1 VRSSNLLHLYRVR
14 LRARLAQELLAL
26 AGIAVGVALL
36 YSASVANTSLTG
48 SIDELTAGVVG
59 KARLELAARAPQGF
73 DDALLG
79 KVERLPGVR
88 VAMPVVEAPALVAG
102 PRGRRSVELV
112 GGDPRSA
119 QLGGTLL
126 RQFTAERLV
135 RARAVALPAPIAR
148 AIGVSLIAPVRIEVA
163 GRVTQAPLG
172 AQLHVEDIGPLVDS
186 PVVIAPL
193 VFAQQLAGREGRL
206 TRIFVQPQTG
216 RDAEVAAGLRRIAGD
231 RLNVRAARFDAE
243 LFDRA
248 AQPSR
253 DSAQM
258 FSAFSALVGFVFA
271 FSAMLLTVPQR
282 RRMIADLRLDGY
294 GPLAVLQVLLFDALL
309 LGLAASALGLLL
321 GDQISRHVF
330 RADPGYLAYTFPVGS
345 QRVVTWH
352 AIAVALGGGMLAAF
366 VAVLSPFRGMLAIG
380 RRRVAG
386 DARRVAGGRSALQ
399 LGGAVLAL
407 VVTTLILLLA
417 PQLAVLGMGT
427 LTVALLLVLSPTLAA
442 TLRAL
447 ERVTRN
453 SRSATPFLVTTALSS
468 RTNRSRALAVAATG
482 AIAVMS
488 SVAIQGSRQDLQ
500 RGLDASA
507 RHVDSIADIWVAPRS
522 EANTFATT
530 AFRGGLAH
538 DLRAVAGVHAVR
550 VYRGGF
556 LDWNDRRV
564 WVLAPPR
571 AAVLPIS
578 REQMTDAEL
587 ARARTRIRDG
597 GWGVLSRALADEHHL
612 AVGDVFTTPTAVPT
626 RLRVAA
632 LSSNLGWP
640 SGAMI
645 LNADDYARAWGSPDL
660 SAYHLVL
667 APNARPEGVRRAV
680 VRALGP
686 DSAFAVETAA
696 ERERRHFA
704 TTRDALARLT
714 QIRTLV
720 LVAAVLAMA
729 TTMGGM
735 IWQRRPRF
743 AGLKVDGF
751 TDREVWRSLVLESTV
766 LLGAAC
772 LLGAL
777 FGLYGQVVL
786 SHALATITGFPLVF
800 SVGALVAVGSF
811 ALVTLVAVA
820 MIAIPGYLAAR
831 VSPAVTLQD

>member
-1 VRSSNLLHLYRVR
+1 VRFSNLLHLYRVR
-14 LRARLAQELLAL
+14 VRARLAQELLAL

-59 KARLELAARAPQGF
+59 KARFELAARAPQGF
-73 DDALLG
+73 DEALLG
-79 KVERLPGVR
+79 EVERLPGVR
-88 VAMPVVEAPALVAG
+88 SATPVFEAPAVVAG
-102 PRGRRSVELV
+102 PHGRRSVELV
-112 GGDPRSA
+112 GGDARSA
-119 QLGGTLL
+119 ALGGALL
-126 RQFTAERLV
+126 RQFTAERFA

-148 AIGVSLIAPVRIEVA
+148 DLGVSLIAPVRIEVA

-172 AQLHVEDIGPLVDS
+172 AQLHEEDIGALVDS
-186 PVVIAPL
+186 PAVIAPL
-193 VFAQQLAGREGRL
+193 AFAQELAGREGRL
-206 TRIFVQPQTG
+206 TRVFVLPRPG
-216 RDAEVAAGLRRIAGD
+216 RDAEVEAGLEQIASD
-231 RLNVRAARFDAE
+231 RLNVRPARFDSE

-282 RRMIADLRLDGY
+282 RRMISDLRLDGY
-294 GPLAVLQVLLFDALL
+294 GPGAVLQVLLFDALV
-309 LGLAASALGLLL
+309 LGLAASVFGLLL
-321 GDQISRHVF
+321 GEQISRHVF
-330 RADPGYLAYTFPVGS
+330 QADPGYLAYTFPVGS
-345 QRVVTWH
+345 QRFVTLQ

-366 VAVLSPFRGMLAIG
+366 VAVLSPFRAELGIG
-380 RRRVAG
+380 RRRAAG
-386 DARRVAGGRSALQ
+386 DTRRTADTRFAPQ
-399 LGGAVLAL
+399 LGGAALAL
-407 VVTTLILLLA
+407 VVTTLILVLA
-417 PQLAVLGMGT
+417 PQLAIAGMIT
-427 LTVALLLVLSPTLAA
+427 LTIALLLVLPLSIAA
-442 TLRAL
+442 MLRGL
-447 ERVTRN
+447 ERVTQH

-468 RTNRSRALAVAATG
+468 RANRSRALAVAATG

-500 RGLDASA
+500 RGLDDSV

-522 EANTFATT
+522 DANTFATT
-530 AFRGGLAH
+530 AFRGGLA
-538 DLRAVAGVHAVR
+538 DELQAVPGVRAVRA
-550 VYRGGF
+550 YRGGF

-571 AAVLPIS
+571 EAALPIS
-578 REQMTDAEL
+578 RGRMTDAEL
-587 ARARTRIRDG
+587 ARARTRFRDG
-597 GWGVLSRALADEHHL
+597 RWVVLSRALADEHGL
-612 AVGDVFTTPTAVPT
+612 EVGDSFTTPTEVPT
-626 RLRVAA
+626 RVRVAA

-645 LNADDYARAWGSPDL
+645 LNADDYAHAWGSADL

-667 APNARPEGVRRAV
+667 APAARPEVVQRAV
-680 VRALGP
+680 MRVLGP
-686 DSAFAVETAA
+686 GSAFAVETAA
-696 ERERRHFA
+696 ERERRHYG

-729 TTMGGM
+729 TAMGGM

-743 AGLKVDGF
+743 ASLKVDGF
-751 TDREVWRSLVLESTV
+751 TDREVWRGLVLESTV

-772 LLGAL
+772 LLGAV
-777 FGLYGQVVL
+777 FGLYGQAVL
-786 SHALATITGFPLVF
+786 SRALATITGFPLVF

-811 ALVTLVAVA
+811 ALVTVIAVA

>member
-1 VRSSNLLHLYRVR
+1 VRFSNLLHLYRVR
-14 LRARLAQELLAL
+14 VRARLAQELLAV

-59 KARLELAARAPQGF
+59 KARLELVARAPQGF
-73 DDALLG
+73 DGTLLG
-79 KVERLPGVR
+79 EVERLPGVR
-88 VAMPVVEAPALVAG
+88 SAAPVFQAPAVVAG
-102 PRGRRSVELV
+102 PDGRRSVELV

-135 RARAVALPAPIAR
+135 RTRAVALPAPIAR
-148 AIGVSLIAPVRIEVA
+148 ELGVSLIAPVRIEAA
-163 GRVTQAPLG
+163 GRVTRAPLG
-172 AQLHVEDIGPLVDS
+172 AQLHEEDIGPLVDS

-193 VFAQQLAGREGRL
+193 AFAQELAGREGRL
-206 TRIFVQPQTG
+206 TRIFVQPQPG
-216 RDAEVAAGLRRIAGD
+216 RDADVEAGLRRIAGD
-231 RLNVRAARFDAE
+231 RLNVRPARFDSQ

-294 GPLAVLQVLLFDALL
+294 GPWAVLQVLLFDALV
-309 LGLAASALGLLL
+309 LGLAATALGLLL
-321 GDQISRHVF
+321 GEQISRHVF

-345 QRVVTWH
+345 QRVVTWQ
-352 AIAVALGGGMLAAF
+352 AVGAALGGGMLAAF
-366 VAVLSPFRGMLAIG
+366 VAVLSPFRAELGIG
-380 RRRVAG
+380 RRATA
-386 DARRVAGGRSALQ
+386 DARRAASTRFVRQ
-399 LGGAVLAL
+399 LGGAALAL
-407 VVTTLILLLA
+407 AGTTLVLLLA
-417 PQLAVLGMGT
+417 PQLAVAGMVT
-427 LTVALLLVLSPTLAA
+427 LTVALLLVLSPAIAA
-442 TLRAL
+442 TLRGL
-447 ERVTRN
+447 EWVTQH

-468 RTNRSRALAVAATG
+468 RANRSRALAVAATG

-500 RGLDASA
+500 RGLDDSV
-507 RHVDSIADIWVAPRS
+507 RHVDTIADIWVAPRS
-522 EANTFATT
+522 DANTFATT
-530 AFRGGLAH
+530 AFAGGFAG
-538 DLRAVAGVHAVR
+538 DLRAVSGVRAVR
-550 VYRGGF
+550 AYRGGF
-556 LDWNDRRV
+556 LDWKDRRV

-571 AAVLPIS
+571 DAALPIS
-578 REQMTDAEL
+578 RGQMTDADL
-587 ARARTRIRDG
+587 ARTRTRIRAG
-597 GWGVLSRALADEHHL
+597 GWVVLSRALANAHGL
-612 AVGDVFTTPTAVPT
+612 GVGDAFTTPTDVPT

-645 LNADDYARAWGSPDL
+645 LNADDYAHAWGSSDL

-667 APNARPEGVRRAV
+667 EPSARAEAVQRDLVGV
-680 VRALGP
+680 LGP
-686 DSAFAVETAA
+686 NSAFAVETAA
-696 ERERRHFA
+696 ERQQRHYA

-729 TTMGGM
+729 TAMGGM

-751 TDREVWRSLVLESTV
+751 TDREVWRSLVLESAV

-772 LLGAL
+772 LLGAM

-786 SHALATITGFPLVF
+786 SRALATITGFPLVF
-800 SVGALVAVGSF
+800 SVGALVAAGSF
-811 ALVTLVAVA
+811 ALVTLIAVA

-831 VSPAVTLQD
+831 VSPSVTLQE

>member
-1 VRSSNLLHLYRVR
+1 VRFSNLLHLYRVR
-14 LRARLAQELLAL
+14 VRARLAQELLAL

-73 DDALLG
+73 DARLLRD
-79 KVERLPGVR
+79 VERLPGVLS
-88 VAMPVVEAPALVAG
+88 ATPLFEAPAVVAG
-102 PRGRRSVELV
+102 PHGRRSVELV

-119 QLGGTLL
+119 ALGGTLL
-126 RQFTAERLV
+126 RQFTAERLA

-148 AIGVSLIAPVRIEVA
+148 DLGVSLIAPVRIEAA

-193 VFAQQLAGREGRL
+193 AFAQELAGREGRL
-206 TRIFVQPQTG
+206 TRIFVQPQAG
-216 RDAEVAAGLRRIAGD
+216 RDAAVEAGLRRIASD
-231 RLNVRAARFDAE
+231 HLNVRPARFDAA
-243 LFDRA
+243 LFDTA

-253 DSAQM
+253 DSTQM

-294 GPLAVLQVLLFDALL
+294 GPLAVLQVLLFDALV

-321 GDQISRHVF
+321 GEEISRHLF

-345 QRVVTWH
+345 QRVVTWQ
-352 AIAVALGGGMLAAF
+352 AIAVALGGGLLAAF
-366 VAVLSPFRGMLAIG
+366 VAVLSPFRDMLGIRGRGSG
-380 RRRVAG
+380 RRAASRV
-386 DARRVAGGRSALQ
+386 ALQ
-399 LGGAVLAL
+399 LGGAALAL
-407 VVTTLILLLA
+407 AVTTLILLLA
-417 PQLAVLGMGT
+417 PQLAVVGMGT
-427 LTVALLLVLSPTLAA
+427 LTIALLLVLPLAITA
-442 TLRAL
+442 TLRGL
-447 ERVTRN
+447 ERIAQH

-468 RTNRSRALAVAATG
+468 RANRSRALAVAATG

-500 RGLDASA
+500 RGLDDSV
-507 RHVDSIADIWVAPRS
+507 RHVDTIADIWVAPRS

-530 AFRGGLAH
+530 AFPGGLAGA
-538 DLRAVAGVHAVR
+538 LRAVPGVRAVR
-550 VYRGGF
+550 GYRGGF

-571 AAVLPIS
+571 AAALPIS
-578 REQMTDAEL
+578 RGQMTDAEL

-597 GWGVLSRALADEHHL
+597 GWAVLSRALADAHGL
-612 AVGDVFTTPTAVPT
+612 KIGDAFTTPTAVPT

-645 LNADDYARAWGSPDL
+645 LNADDYAHAWGSSDL
-660 SAYHLVL
+660 SAYHLML
-667 APNARPEGVRRAV
+667 APGARPEVVQRAV
-680 VRALGP
+680 VRVLGP
-686 DSAFAVETAA
+686 GSAFAVETAA
-696 ERERRHFA
+696 EREQRHYA
-704 TTRDALARLT
+704 TTRQALARLT

-729 TTMGGM
+729 TAMGGM

-751 TDREVWRSLVLESTV
+751 TDREVWRGLVLESTV

-786 SHALATITGFPLVF
+786 SRALATITGFPLVF
-800 SVGALVAVGSF
+800 SVGAIVAVGSF
-811 ALVTLVAVA
+811 ALVTLIAVA

>member
-1 VRSSNLLHLYRVR
+1 MRFSNLLHLYRVR
-14 LRARLAQELLAL
+14 VRARLAQELLAI

-48 SIDELTAGVVG
+48 SIEQLTGAVVG

-73 DDALLG
+73 DQALLG
-79 KVERLPGVR
+79 EVQRLPGVR
-88 VAMPVVEAPALVAG
+88 AATPVFEAPAVVAG
-102 PRGRRSVELV
+102 PGGRRSVELV

-119 QLGGTLL
+119 SLGGPLL
-126 RQFTAERLV
+126 RQFTAERLA

-148 AIGVSLIAPVRIEVA
+148 ELGVSLIAPVRVEAA

-172 AQLHVEDIGPLVDS
+172 AVLHVEDVGPLVDS

-193 VFAQQLAGREGRL
+193 AFAQELAGRAGRL
-206 TRIFVQPQTG
+206 TRIFVQPLPG
-216 RDAEVAAGLRRIAGD
+216 RDAEVEAGLTRIAGG
-231 RLNVRAARFDAE
+231 RLNVRPARFDAT

-253 DSAQM
+253 NSSQL

-282 RRMIADLRLDGY
+282 RRMIADLQIDGY
-294 GPLAVLQVLLFDALL
+294 GPRAILQVLLFDALV

-321 GDQISRHVF
+321 GEEISRHVF

-345 QRVVTWH
+345 QRVVTWQ
-352 AIAVALGGGMLAAF
+352 AIALALGGGMLAAF
-366 VAVLSPFRGMLAIG
+366 VAVLSPFRDVLRIG
-380 RRRVAG
+380 RRR
-386 DARRVAGGRSALQ
+386 AGGGTQRTAGMRFAPQ
-399 LGGAVLAL
+399 LGGAAIALA
-407 VVTTLILLLA
+407 VTTLILLLA
-417 PQLAVLGMGT
+417 PQFAVAGMGT
-427 LTVALLLVLSPTLAA
+427 LTIALLLVLAPAIAA
-442 TLRAL
+442 TLRGL
-447 ERVTRN
+447 ERVTQH
-453 SRSATPFLVTTALSS
+453 SKSATPFLVVTSLSS
-468 RTNRSRALAVAATG
+468 RANRSRALAVAATG

-500 RGLDASA
+500 RGLDDSV

-530 AFRGGLAH
+530 AFPVGLATK
-538 DLRAVAGVHAVR
+538 LGAVPGVRAVRA
-550 VYRGGF
+550 YRGGF
-556 LDWNDRRV
+556 LDWDDRRV

-571 AAVLPIS
+571 EAALPIS
-578 REQMTDAEL
+578 RGQMTDAEL
-587 ARARTRIRDG
+587 ARARTRIRGG
-597 GWGVLSRALADEHHL
+597 GWVVLSRALADAHGL
-612 AVGDVFTTPTAVPT
+612 KVGDAFTTPTAVPT

-640 SGAMI
+640 SGAMV
-645 LNADDYARAWGSPDL
+645 LNADDYAHAWGSTDL
-660 SAYHLVL
+660 SAYHLML
-667 APNARPEGVRRAV
+667 APTARPDV
-680 VRALGP
+680 VRSAVARVLGP
-686 DSAFAVETAA
+686 DSSFAVETAA
-696 ERERRHFA
+696 EREQRHYA
-704 TTRDALARLT
+704 STREALSRLT

-729 TTMGGM
+729 TAMGGM
-735 IWQRRPRF
+735 IWQRRSRF

-751 TDREVWRSLVLESTV
+751 TDREVWRGLVLESTV

-772 LLGAL
+772 LLGAV

-786 SHALATITGFPLVF
+786 SRALATITGFPLVF

-811 ALVTLVAVA
+811 ALVTLIAVA
-820 MIAIPGYLAAR
+820 MIAVPGYLAAR
-831 VSPAVTLQD
+831 VSPAVSLQD

>member
-1 VRSSNLLHLYRVR
+1 MRFSNLLHLYRVR
-14 LRARLAQELLAL
+14 VRARLAQELLAV

-48 SIDELTAGVVG
+48 SIDELIAGVVG
-59 KARLELAARAPQGF
+59 KARLELVARAPQGF
-73 DDALLG
+73 DGALLEE
-79 KVERLPGVR
+79 VERLPGVR
-88 VAMPVVEAPALVAG
+88 SAAPVFQAPAVVAG
-102 PRGRRSVELV
+102 PDGRRSVELV

-148 AIGVSLIAPVRIEVA
+148 DLGVSLVAPVRIEAA
-163 GRVTQAPLG
+163 GRVTRAPLG
-172 AQLHVEDIGPLVDS
+172 AQLHEEDIGPLVDS

-193 VFAQQLAGREGRL
+193 AFAQELAGREGRL
-206 TRIFVQPQTG
+206 TRIFVQPQPG
-216 RDAEVAAGLRRIAGD
+216 RDAEVEAGLRRIAGD
-231 RLNVRAARFDAE
+231 RLNVRPARFDSE

-294 GPLAVLQVLLFDALL
+294 GPWTVLQVLLFDALV
-309 LGLAASALGLLL
+309 LGLAATALGLLL
-321 GDQISRHVF
+321 GEQISRHVF

-345 QRVVTWH
+345 QRLVTWQAAAA
-352 AIAVALGGGMLAAF
+352 AIGGGMLAAF
-366 VAVLSPFRGMLAIG
+366 VAVLSPFRDELRIG
-380 RRRVAG
+380 RRRAAG
-386 DARRVAGGRSALQ
+386 AKRMRLARL
-399 LGGAVLAL
+399 LGGAALAL
-407 VVTTLILLLA
+407 AVTTLILLLA
-417 PQLAVLGMGT
+417 PQLAVAGMVT
-427 LTVALLLVLSPTLAA
+427 LTIALLLVLSPAIAA
-442 TLRAL
+442 TLRGL
-447 ERVTRN
+447 ERVTQR
-453 SRSATPFLVTTALSS
+453 SRSATPFLVTTALRS
-468 RTNRSRALAVAATG
+468 RANRSRALAVAATG

-500 RGLDASA
+500 RGLDDSV
-507 RHVDSIADIWVAPRS
+507 RHVDTIADIWVAPRS
-522 EANTFATT
+522 VANTFATT
-530 AFRGGLAH
+530 AFPGGL
-538 DLRAVAGVHAVR
+538 DDTLRTVSGVRAVRA
-550 VYRGGF
+550 YRGGF

-571 AAVLPIS
+571 EAALPIS
-578 REQMTDAEL
+578 RGAMTEAEL
-587 ARARTRIRDG
+587 ARARTRIRAG
-597 GWGVLSRALADEHHL
+597 GWAVLSHALADEHGL
-612 AVGDVFTTPTAVPT
+612 GVGDAFTTPTEVPT

-640 SGAMI
+640 SGAII
-645 LNADDYARAWGSPDL
+645 LNADDYAHAWGSQDL

-667 APNARPEGVRRAV
+667 DPSARPETVQRDVVGV
-680 VRALGP
+680 LGP

-696 ERERRHFA
+696 EREQRHYA

-729 TTMGGM
+729 TAMGGM

-751 TDREVWRSLVLESTV
+751 SDREVWRGLVLESAV

-772 LLGAL
+772 LLGAV

-786 SHALATITGFPLVF
+786 SRALATITGFPLIF
-800 SVGALVAVGSF
+800 SVGALVAAGSF
-811 ALVTLVAVA
+811 ALVTLIAVA

-831 VSPAVTLQD
+831 VSPSVTLQD